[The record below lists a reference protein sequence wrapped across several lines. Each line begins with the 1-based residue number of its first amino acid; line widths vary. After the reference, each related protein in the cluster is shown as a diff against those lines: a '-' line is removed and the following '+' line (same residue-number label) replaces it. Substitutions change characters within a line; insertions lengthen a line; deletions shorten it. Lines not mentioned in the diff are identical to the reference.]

1 MAETTTTEI
10 ELSAKARDLADSV
23 KLVQITSPETYAT
36 AANGLQLIKG
46 MLSEIDAFFEPLT
59 AKAHATHKALT
70 MARAE
75 KRAPLVETEKYV
87 KLAMTTWQGEQEAKA
102 RVEQRRLEDEARKR
116 AEEEKLLD
124 AIDAEQAG
132 EPEVAERILAEAVV
146 APVVRVA
153 APIPQVAGIS
163 MRETWSAEVVDMM
176 ALVRA
181 VAEGK
186 VPLRALVVDTVFMNG
201 QARALRGDLNYPGV
215 RAVSKRSVSSSSAAG
230 R

>member
-1 MAETTTTEI
+1 MPETVTNEI
-10 ELSAKARDLADSV
+10 ELSAKARDLAESV

-46 MLSEIDAFFEPLT
+46 MTKEIQDFFAPLKS
-59 AKAHATHKALT
+59 KAHASWKALT
-70 MARAE
+70 TAEAE
-75 KRAPLVETEKYV
+75 KLAPLVEAERFAKG
-87 KLAMTTWQGEQEAKA
+87 AMTTWQLEQEAKA

-132 EPEVAERILAEAVV
+132 EPEVAERILAEPVV

-153 APIPQVAGIS
+153 PPVPQVAGIS
-163 MRETWSAEVVDMM
+163 MRETWSAEVVDLM

-186 VPLRALVVDTVFMNG
+186 VPLRVLVVDSVFLNG
-201 QARALRGDLNYPGV
+201 QARALRGDLNYPGI